1 MQAKP
6 GSPEDGRMKESLA
19 VVLVA
24 ALCGGAL
31 AQPLPPSDQAA
42 HAPTTAGTQVTLAA
56 ALEAAA
62 RAPELAARAASD
74 RQWSQALTDVPSRP
88 ALTAQVAPG
97 LDALAWQGELTASFS
112 FGRGRA
118 ARAAANAELEAMR
131 AETTARQREQQRS
144 AARAWL
150 RLWSAQERLL
160 LVERERTAAAELA
173 SLAHRARQ
181 LASGTVVEETAA
193 EAYVAE
199 IELGALALEGEHA
212 EAALTLAEVLG
223 FAPEPGLRAEGPL
236 PNLAEPTAK
245 VTAVAAAA
253 ATAAARAANARASEL
268 SAAASSPSWSLG
280 VRGEGDR
287 NSVATFGLLGVVL
300 GGGDRGALG
309 RAAARAEA
317 TRLEGVAERL
327 RSGAALEQR
336 RLEHEREHS
345 TATLA
350 AEQTRAGALTRQV
363 AALTAARD
371 AGEATLPE
379 LLLARRTALA
389 AGAAVLSA
397 RAEQSRVQVEHVLAA
412 GGQVLP

>member
-1 MQAKP
+1 M
-6 GSPEDGRMKESLA
+6 RESLA

-24 ALCGGAL
+24 ALHGGAL
-31 AQPLPPSDQAA
+31 AQSPPPQDDAVHPPQDGEAA
-42 HAPTTAGTQVTLAA
+42 LSLVD

-74 RQWSQALTDVPSRP
+74 RQWSTALADVPSRP
-88 ALTAQVAPG
+88 GLTAQLAPG
-97 LDALAWQGELTASFS
+97 LDALAWQGELAASFS
-112 FGRGRA
+112 FGRLQA
-118 ARAAANAELEAMR
+118 ARAAARADLEAIR
-131 AETTARQREQQRS
+131 ADTSARQREQQLR
-144 AARAWL
+144 AARGWL

-160 LVERERTAAAELA
+160 LVERERAAAAELA
-173 SLAHRARQ
+173 ELAHRARR
-181 LASGTVVEETAA
+181 LGSGTIVEETSA

-223 FAPEPGLRAEGPL
+223 FAPAPSLRAEGPL
-236 PNLAEPTAK
+236 PSLAAPTEK
-245 VTAVAAAA
+245 VMAMAATA
-253 ATAAARAANARASEL
+253 ATAAARAASARAREVKT
-268 SAAASSPSWSLG
+268 AASAPSWSVG

-287 NSVATFGLLGVVL
+287 TSVAAFGLLGVTL

-309 RAAARAEA
+309 SAAARAEA

-327 RSGAALEQR
+327 RTSAALEQR

-345 TATLA
+345 AATLA
-350 AEQTRAGALTRQV
+350 AEQTRADALARQV

-379 LLLARRTALA
+379 LLLARRAALTAS
-389 AGAAVLSA
+389 AAVLSA

-412 GGQVLP
+412 GGQVRP